1 MKKITFMSFKGGAG
15 KTTALFLLVAA
26 INDRG
31 GRVTLVNSDE
41 EPHLEEWRENGIELG
56 YWDDERIQLF
66 AAEDDDDLTA
76 AMQAAEDFGADYF
89 ICDTK
94 GGGSDLNHS
103 IILNSNF
110 IVVPTHICRQELDST
125 FRTMEYVSEFLEQEN
140 VSVSSAFLINRVSFY
155 KGQFDPEKLT
165 QEDREG
171 WELLEDFPK
180 FETKIPTDEIIRVQ
194 KGKGLINLQRDAFQA
209 SKTTR
214 FRAPNLTKRIRYGLD
229 MLDEIEAGLAAQEE
243 PQRVEV

>member
-1 MKKITFMSFKGGAG
+1 MKNITFMSFKGGAG
-15 KTTALFLLVAA
+15 KTTTLFLLVAA

-31 GRVTLVNSDE
+31 GRVTLVNADE

-56 YWDDERIQLF
+56 HWDEERIQLF
-66 AAEDDDDLTA
+66 AAEDDEDLTA
-76 AMQAAEDFGADYF
+76 AMEAAEAFGADYF

-103 IILNSNF
+103 IILNSDF

-125 FRTMEYVSEFLEQEN
+125 FRTMEYVTEFLEEEGAT
-140 VSVSSAFLINRVSFY
+140 VSSGFLINRVPFY
-155 KGQFDPEKLT
+155 KGQFDPDRLT
-165 QEDREG
+165 QEDSEG
-171 WELLEDFPK
+171 WDLLKGFPK

-209 SKTTR
+209 NKATR
-214 FRAPNLTKRIRYGLD
+214 FRAPNLTKRIRYGHD
-229 MLDEIEAGLAAQEE
+229 ILDEIEAGLAAQEE